1 MNWYLQNGKDSDVVI
16 SSRIRLARNQKNT
29 AFVNSAKKSELLQR
43 LEKLETVAKQLGY
56 GLKMKRLR
64 DMSELDKMC
73 LVEKHMISPD
83 FARNGVDIGA
93 ILINEAENIC
103 IMIHE
108 EDHIRIQTFASGLDL
123 EHALELS
130 KELET
135 AIGENFPYA
144 FHEQFGYLTACPTNV
159 GTGLKAFVMVHLP
172 GLTQTGNVS
181 KILEIMRG
189 FGLNIRGVYGE
200 RSDTRGD
207 VYQISNL
214 QTIGITEKEIVN
226 RLQMMMEKLIEQER
240 LARRILARN
249 SVYLEDKVYRA
260 YGILS
265 NCRKLS
271 LEECENYISCV
282 KLGTDLGILKELNDL
297 KIKKLDL
304 YTKPAH
310 LQKLA
315 NHALEENEREIERAK
330 MVQKIIQE

>member
-135 AIGENFPYA
+135 AIGEIFPYA

-159 GTGLKAFVMVHLP
+159 GTGLKASVMVHLP

>member
-1 MNWYLQNGKDSDVVI
+1 
-16 SSRIRLARNQKNT
+16 
-29 AFVNSAKKSELLQR
+29 
-43 LEKLETVAKQLGY
+43 
-56 GLKMKRLR
+56 
-64 DMSELDKMC
+64 
-73 LVEKHMISPD
+73 
-83 FARNGVDIGA
+83 
-93 ILINEAENIC
+93 
-103 IMIHE
+103 
-108 EDHIRIQTFASGLDL
+108 
-123 EHALELS
+123 
-130 KELET
+130 
-135 AIGENFPYA
+135 
-144 FHEQFGYLTACPTNV
+144 
-159 GTGLKAFVMVHLP
+159 
-172 GLTQTGNVS
+172 
-181 KILEIMRG
+181 
-189 FGLNIRGVYGE
+189 
-200 RSDTRGD
+200 
-207 VYQISNL
+207 
-214 QTIGITEKEIVN
+214 
-226 RLQMMMEKLIEQER
+226 MMMEKLIEQER